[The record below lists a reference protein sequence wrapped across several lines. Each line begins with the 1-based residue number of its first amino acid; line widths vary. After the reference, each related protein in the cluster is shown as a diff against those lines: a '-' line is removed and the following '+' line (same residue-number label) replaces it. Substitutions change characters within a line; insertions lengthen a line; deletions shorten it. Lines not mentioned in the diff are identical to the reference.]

1 MSEIIIYVTDK
12 EENIHRFKTVP
23 GETVRDV
30 VDFDLVLHDFG
41 ICGGCCCCA
50 TCHVYVKTGK
60 YPDMEDE
67 ERVVLNAE
75 GYDIKDNS
83 RLACQIVLTDDSD
96 GDEFIIAPSDD
107 FK

>member
-1 MSEIIIYVTDK
+1 
-12 EENIHRFKTVP
+12 
-23 GETVRDV
+23 
-30 VDFDLVLHDFG
+30 
-41 ICGGCCCCA
+41 
-50 TCHVYVKTGK
+50 
-60 YPDMEDE
+60 MEDE

-83 RLACQIVLTDDSD
+83 RLACQIVLTDGSD